1 MNQRNDASYEADL
14 IQSSNEGSSE
24 TASNY
29 EDEAGVFIPNFVEE
43 MVGGD
48 HVLQMKMARAI
59 HAHEQ
64 STRRCFRCNS
74 PDHLIKDCPE
84 KNELGSPQPKG
95 PQQNKSAQDQG
106 KGSRPGPAVSK

>member
-1 MNQRNDASYEADL
+1 M
-14 IQSSNEGSSE
+14 E
-24 TASNY
+24 TVSNY

-48 HVLQMKMARAI
+48 HVLQMKMAQAI

-64 STRRCFRCNS
+64 STRHCFRCNS

-84 KNELGSPQPKG
+84 KNELGPPQPKG
-95 PQQNKSAQDQG
+95 PQQNKLAQDRG
-106 KGSRPGPAVSK
+106 KGSRPGPATSK